1 MDTSDEGLYYAVIR
15 TVCDTL
21 STQKTMVKIKV
32 MSSVREFT
40 DIKIFPQ
47 PADNII
53 TIEHLERSIGKF
65 VLYDTFGT
73 AMKSFEIQDG
83 KAIIS
88 TEELPAGLYILHLSE
103 QSVPIIITH

>member
-1 MDTSDEGLYYAVIR
+1 MFVLGTALG
-15 TVCDTL
+15 TL
-21 STQKTMVKIKV
+21 HSPLELVAPGGVLKV

-40 DIKIFPQ
+40 DVKIFPQ

-53 TIEHLERSIGKF
+53 TIEHLERSIGKL

-73 AMKSFEIQDG
+73 AIKSFEIQDG

-88 TEELPAGLYILHLSE
+88 TEELPAGLYILHLHE